1 MEVLERVLNEID
13 EKLDGQHPSKI
24 FKRILKQVSRNAD
37 TMRQLH
43 EENSKE
49 GYVRVRKVFLF
60 FIFLYF
66 IFLGCNY
73 TDPHDFCRSRTF
85 NG

>member
-1 MEVLERVLNEID
+1 MTLEVLERVLNEID
-13 EKLDGQHPSKI
+13 ERLDGIHPIKI

-49 GYVRVRKVFLF
+49 GYVRVRKV
-60 FIFLYF
+60 
-66 IFLGCNY
+66 N
-73 TDPHDFCRSRTF
+73 
-85 NG
+85 